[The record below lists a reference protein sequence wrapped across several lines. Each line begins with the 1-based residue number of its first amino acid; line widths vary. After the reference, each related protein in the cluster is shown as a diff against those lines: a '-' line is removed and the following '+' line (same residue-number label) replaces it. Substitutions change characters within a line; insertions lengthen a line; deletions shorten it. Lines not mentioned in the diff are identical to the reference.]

1 MRFLWWLGSGVGV
14 RVFLHWQMFLWLE
27 LPAKAKEGALRFS
40 YAHIPKQKREGW
52 SLKAVSSKHKEIKSD
67 SITVV
72 V

>member
-1 MRFLWWLGSGVGV
+1 
-14 RVFLHWQMFLWLE
+14 MFLWLE
-27 LPAKAKEGALRFS
+27 LPSKAKEGALRFS

-52 SLKAVSSKHKEIKSD
+52 SLKAMSSKHKEIKSD